1 MITLKGSRF
10 IVEQDENSTNDIDF
24 KVFISQNKEYKDIT
38 NSLTD
43 DDKTELI
50 SDLIYAVSD
59 LLKQI
64 N

>member
-10 IVEQDENSTNDIDF
+10 AVEQDKNSTSDIDF
-24 KVFISQNKEYKDIT
+24 KVFVLQNKEFKDIT

-59 LLKQI
+59 LVKG
-64 N
+64 